1 MDASVVAN
9 FLAEDGHAGRVAR
22 VAVSRAEGVSLPDLA
37 DVETAAVLRKRWIAK
52 ELTDER
58 FAEALATLL
67 DLPFQRYPAVA
78 MLQRA
83 YELRSTV
90 TVYDAAY
97 VALAESLDCPL
108 LTVDARLARAPGP
121 RCEIQV
127 LRSGG
132 TPS

>member
-37 DVETAAVLRKRWIAK
+37 DVETAAVLRKRWIARK
-52 ELTDER
+52 LTDER
-58 FAEALATLL
+58 FATALATLAN
-67 DLPFQRYPAVA
+67 LPFRRHPALA

-83 YELRSTV
+83 YELRATV
-90 TVYDAAY
+90 TVYDAMY
-97 VALAESLDCPL
+97 VALAEALGCPL
-108 LTVDARLARAPGP
+108 LTADIRLARAPGP

-127 LRSGG
+127 LR
-132 TPS
+132 PA